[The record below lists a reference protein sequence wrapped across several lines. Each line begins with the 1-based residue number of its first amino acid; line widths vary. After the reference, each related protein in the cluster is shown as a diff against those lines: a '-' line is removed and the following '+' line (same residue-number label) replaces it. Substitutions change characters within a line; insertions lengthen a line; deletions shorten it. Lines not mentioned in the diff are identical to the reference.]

1 MSKIVR
7 QDNGDVDRERTW
19 TFEERRLRRREVYA
33 QELIAAAYFLE
44 PEGAEVNAIRQSVA
58 FKRLYERLSGGPGQA

>member
-19 TFEERRLRRREVYA
+19 KFEERRLRRRQVYA
-33 QELIAAAYFLE
+33 QELLALAYFIDT
-44 PEGAEVNAIRQSVA
+44 EGREAVRQTAA
-58 FKRLYERLSGGPGQA
+58 FKALAERMMRGG